1 MQRKLNEDCNCKPI
15 TCTVMG
21 GPPKSWSLAEHTG
34 HLVQGAPLNMDTE
47 NNSWEKELKCV
58 RNTKK

>member
-1 MQRKLNEDCNCKPI
+1 
-15 TCTVMG
+15 MG